1 MGEGSRLLSIILSER
16 LEDQGDPPQASRD
29 AAGLSP
35 LLRLSRSFRRSWS
48 KLRSLGSRRWKD
60 ARAPTSDSAF
70 SKTTPNSRK
79 PTEDE
84 ERKSLD
90 SGLETEGSADDQESS
105 FLEKKIS
112 SPVLTTV
119 KHNSSNLSSQTFDSG
134 LHVRFSPSCL
144 VYKNVDPTQNV
155 PKKRVSIRLPVDREA
170 SSLFGPHLQI
180 ERAQT
185 FDKPRPASRETVSQQ
200 TQRILDRAMAAL
212 LTRTPEICDTVQLLF
227 QPDSLLYL
235 KNLNSTEIG
244 NLMFDLRTVLF
255 TGLKTV
261 PYFETSLFMV
271 QSFLLNVSSILLNI
285 PGLHHFH
292 GCFQDL
298 LKKCRRSSYSDH
310 SFCLKETQSLYI
322 DLWCSLINAL

>member
-16 LEDQGDPPQASRD
+16 PEDPPQHSKD

-35 LLRLSRSFRRSWS
+35 LLRLSRSFRRSWT

-60 ARAPTSDSAF
+60 AKAPTSDSAF

-79 PTEDE
+79 PTEDD

-90 SGLETEGSADDQESS
+90 SGLETEGSDDQDS
-105 FLEKKIS
+105 FFVEKKTC
-112 SPVLTTV
+112 SPVQTAV
-119 KHNSSNLSSQTFDSG
+119 NHNSSNLSSQTFDSG

-144 VYKNVDPTQNV
+144 VYKNIDHTQNV
-155 PKKRVSIRLPVDREA
+155 PKKRVSIRLPVDKRD
-170 SSLFGPHLQI
+170 SSLFGPHLQL

-185 FDKPRPASRETVSQQ
+185 FYQPRPRPVRETVSQQ
-200 TQRILDRAMAAL
+200 TQTILDRAMTAL
-212 LTRTPEICDTVQLLF
+212 LKKTPEICDTIQLLF

-244 NLMFDLRTVLF
+244 NLMFDMRTVLF
-255 TGLKTV
+255 TGLKDV

-271 QSFLLNVSSILLNI
+271 QCFLLNMSSILQSI
-285 PGLHHFH
+285 PGLEQFQ
-292 GCFQDL
+292 GCCRDL
-298 LKKCRRSSYSDH
+298 LSKCQRFSYSDH

-322 DLWCSLINAL
+322 DMWCSLINSL